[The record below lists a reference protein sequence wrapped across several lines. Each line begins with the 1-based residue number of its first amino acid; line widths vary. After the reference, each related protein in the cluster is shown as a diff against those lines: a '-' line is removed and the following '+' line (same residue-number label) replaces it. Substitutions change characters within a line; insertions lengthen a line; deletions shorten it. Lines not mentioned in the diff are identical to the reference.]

1 MQKLVLTEQQAQREI
16 RDREIASRFRELR
29 RSNPGASDRRIVE
42 TIAAGRAESPTS
54 AAGVRLALVRTGTIV
69 PNAKDGRR

>member
-1 MQKLVLTEQQAQREI
+1 MQKLVLTEQQTLRDI

-42 TIAAGRAESPTS
+42 TIAAGRTDSPTS
-54 AAGVRLALVRTGTIV
+54 VAGVRLALVRTGAIV
-69 PNAKDGRR
+69 PNIKAGRR